1 MTLENQLYARAILL
15 EEYRNGTEVEKAV
28 ERVQAELGPNSIGE
42 DATNWYKLFQSG
54 NEKIAESADVADCY
68 LVENGTFLRSKRSLV
83 TQIAYNS
90 LMCRTYGL
98 GRRFQIVSDV
108 TQENWIVDTFNGHRK
123 LIRIDLVP
131 IDHSTKSDFFKLEI
145 MYFTGRSTVCGVVY
159 SFKLHAQF
167 WFMGT
172 FDDINIFL
180 RIELWDYLAMNQL
193 TLYTQ
198 AQSAILEGF
207 SDRHF
212 HSSNVD
218 LATGRLSVLNS
229 IDMQYKIWSP
239 IRRNDKLFGFPYEN
253 ETHIN
258 TKKLYELTFID
269 GSKIEHEIEEKN
281 KVEIEVGWCSSL
293 WIDDQLLVGVY
304 DPHKYVSTVYKFDI
318 SQMKWTKTTIEVKN
332 KIEAMT
338 VDDGLLIVH
347 ANVERTNCKQ
357 IYCFQYKAV
366 DTLVNLIRLSMR
378 RYSNQNPSFHE
389 WFMSKLPKNHKL
401 RPL

>member
-1 MTLENQLYARAILL
+1 MHNSGSWALL
-15 EEYRNGTEVEKAV
+15 TT
-28 ERVQAELGPNSIGE
+28 SI
-42 DATNWYKLFQSG
+42 F
-54 NEKIAESADVADCY
+54 
-68 LVENGTFLRSKRSLV
+68 
-83 TQIAYNS
+83 
-90 LMCRTYGL
+90 
-98 GRRFQIVSDV
+98 
-108 TQENWIVDTFNGHRK
+108 
-123 LIRIDLVP
+123 
-131 IDHSTKSDFFKLEI
+131 
-145 MYFTGRSTVCGVVY
+145 
-159 SFKLHAQF
+159 
-167 WFMGT
+167 
-172 FDDINIFL
+172 FL